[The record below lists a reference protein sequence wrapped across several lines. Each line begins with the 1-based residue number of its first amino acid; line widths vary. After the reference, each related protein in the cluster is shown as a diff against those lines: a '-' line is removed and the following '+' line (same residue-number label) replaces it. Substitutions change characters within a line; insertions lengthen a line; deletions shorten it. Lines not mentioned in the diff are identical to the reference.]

1 MDTKGAE
8 MAFAAE
14 TTAQMKT
21 ETAQKRG
28 RTLLNLKCVDAT
40 SGLLGKTLL
49 VLEPSKGGIFPPH
62 KFGSHDVVALKAN
75 RAEASTAALGEGVVY
90 RVKDNAITVAMD
102 DVPEEG
108 LDAPLRMEKLANE
121 VTYRRL
127 KDTLTELHKGVRK
140 GPATELV
147 PVLFGDKYPTFAK
160 KPITFTPFNQLL
172 DQSQQAAVAKAL
184 AAKDVMLLHGP
195 PGTGKTTAVVEV
207 ITQEVKRGSKVLA
220 CAASNI
226 AVDNLVERL
235 VQNRVKVVRM
245 GHPARLTVCLFVCLF
260 VFRVKVVR
268 MGHPAR
274 LLPQVLESA
283 LDAQV
288 LKADNTSIA
297 TDVRKEIKQLS
308 SKLLKTKDRREKG
321 ELTRDLKRLAKE
333 EKKRQTQAVVDVI
346 KDADVIASTLTGAL
360 TQRLK
365 DTSFDL
371 VVIDEAAQALE
382 CACWIALLKGRR
394 CVLAGDH
401 LQLPPTVQSAEAE
414 AKGLGITLFERL
426 DAMYAAQAT
435 SMLTMQYRMNSEI
448 MRWSSDE
455 LYGGKIGAHP
465 TVAKHRLCDM
475 DGVTACNATEA
486 VLVGLLKEMR
496 ANRKQI
502 AAVEISTVD
511 GFQGREK
518 EAIVIS
524 MVRSNPEGEVG
535 FLSDER
541 RMNVAVTRA
550 RRHCAVVCDSDT
562 VGKNAFLKRM
572 VSYFEQHGEYLS
584 AMEYL
589 SA

>member
-235 VQNRVKVVRM
+235 VQN
-245 GHPARLTVCLFVCLF
+245 
-260 VFRVKVVR
+260 RVKVVR